1 MNTRL
6 VHLLG
11 WGLLLTLAACGTPL
25 ARTASPSSSASARP
39 APPQAPASTTATS
52 PSPAPAAQ
60 PSPVLP
66 PGPVVVVKAP
76 NGAISATA
84 GDGTPLWGFDPKK
97 LGIVGPTFVTAG
109 PDLLAVG
116 RGVVLV
122 IDRTGTVVGRGVF
135 PGDAG
140 AGDVAP
146 ITPAPSGTRWAW
158 LDGSSLWVAGLGEAP
173 HRVSSWTGDVVVLG
187 LWSDAGIV
195 ITKLSPTCGADPVS
209 SVLVDPATGAEQA
222 LFGAHLRPL
231 DVHGGVRVAV
241 GPEPATIQVA
251 GAAQFSRTLPIPVE
265 AAGISPSADRLFASA
280 LAMGGCGGV
289 ARATTGV
296 FDVATGDQTAIDGFF
311 AGAWLDD
318 AHLLGRSVEPSPPQR
333 VVWSSHVQVADLSGH
348 TSDLVLGTL
357 VGVLH
362 PSQ

>member
-11 WGLLLTLAACGTPL
+11 WGLLLALAACGPPL
-25 ARTASPSSSASARP
+25 ARTASPSSSARP
-39 APPQAPASTTATS
+39 AQSQTPASTPTTS

-60 PSPVLP
+60 PSPVQP

-76 NGAISATA
+76 NGAIAATA
-84 GDGTPLWGFDPKK
+84 ADGTPLWAFDPKT
-97 LGIVGPTFVTAG
+97 LGIVGPTFTTAG
-109 PDLLAVG
+109 PHLLAVG
-116 RGVVLV
+116 KGVVLV
-122 IDRTGTVVGRGVF
+122 IDRTGTIIGRGVF
-135 PGDAG
+135 PGGTGMAY
-140 AGDVAP
+140 VAP
-146 ITPAPSGTRWAW
+146 VTPGPSGTRWAW

-173 HRVSSWTGDVVVLG
+173 HRVTSWAGAVALN

-195 ITKLSPTCGADPVS
+195 ITKLSPTCGVDAVS

-222 LFGAHLRPL
+222 LFGAHLWPL

-241 GPEPATIQVA
+241 GPDSATIQVA
-251 GAAQFSRTLPIPVE
+251 GSAQFSRTLPMPVS

-280 LAMGGCGGV
+280 VAMTGCGGE

-296 FDVATGDQTAIDGFF
+296 FDVATGDQTEIDGFF
-311 AGAWLDD
+311 ADAWLDD
-318 AHLLGRSVEPSPPQR
+318 THLLGRSVEPSPPQGIT
-333 VVWSSHVQVADLSGH
+333 WSAHVEVADLGGH

-362 PSQ
+362 P